1 MIPIQ
6 DLSPVIEYQRAMM
19 RRILSLPAICIC
31 LLTSLVTNPV
41 LGQEPHHPKVSIV
54 HRGVDTLK
62 ADLKSLIDLTSE
74 AEQEQWLNLQD
85 YLDLFAIGIDT
96 ERPIRVDILTG
107 IQPTAY
113 MIWLPYPEDGHFDL
127 RDNLN
132 SFEFETR
139 RDPQDEN
146 LFRFLPPDQGWL
158 RILPDIRYAVLVFT
172 TPQDDALLKQL
183 LMKAGDPLPEVQSLL
198 DTGASMGVQLING
211 ETSAEDQQKR
221 RDSFAEL
228 RDVSMDAVQK
238 RPDESETEYALRRLA
253 LSNQLDELERL
264 MVESEALKGWVA
276 LDRENNTAEL
286 KFTATAIAETS
297 LAVTISEFNQ
307 HPDAFAAVAPM
318 EGAVFSGRLN
328 HPIDELRQKNALAF
342 IDLLGKDIDGRVAES
357 TKLSTTEK
365 DATLKLFHGLA
376 DLISEGIKTG
386 NVNGFTESKPDGAGD
401 FTTVSAVSSP
411 NAAKLVDILPLL
423 TQAGKDNTVELNI
436 ESVDGVTIHKIAL
449 AKGFVDLIDRIFG
462 DSRDLY
468 IGTSDSH
475 VWLASGEGSLDLLKS
490 MIQSIKEPESNKR
503 TLTASINLLPW
514 VVRWKQIADEKEQP
528 EDAEARQQWRESLRR
543 LGDAVEALKTDDSLS
558 IDIPV
563 TEEMV
568 SGQFKFDT
576 GLLRFVGKEIAAFTK
591 ENFAE

>member
-1 MIPIQ
+1 
-6 DLSPVIEYQRAMM
+6 
-19 RRILSLPAICIC
+19 
-31 LLTSLVTNPV
+31 
-41 LGQEPHHPKVSIV
+41 
-54 HRGVDTLK
+54 
-62 ADLKSLIDLTSE
+62 
-74 AEQEQWLNLQD
+74 
-85 YLDLFAIGIDT
+85 
-96 ERPIRVDILTG
+96 
-107 IQPTAY
+107 
-113 MIWLPYPEDGHFDL
+113 
-127 RDNLN
+127 
-132 SFEFETR
+132 
-139 RDPQDEN
+139 
-146 LFRFLPPDQGWL
+146 
-158 RILPDIRYAVLVFT
+158 
-172 TPQDDALLKQL
+172 
-183 LMKAGDPLPEVQSLL
+183 
-198 DTGASMGVQLING
+198 
-211 ETSAEDQQKR
+211 
-221 RDSFAEL
+221 
-228 RDVSMDAVQK
+228 
-238 RPDESETEYALRRLA
+238 
-253 LSNQLDELERL
+253 
-264 MVESEALKGWVA
+264 
-276 LDRENNTAEL
+276 
-286 KFTATAIAETS
+286 
-297 LAVTISEFNQ
+297 
-307 HPDAFAAVAPM
+307 
-318 EGAVFSGRLN
+318 
-328 HPIDELRQKNALAF
+328 
-342 IDLLGKDIDGRVAES
+342 
-357 TKLSTTEK
+357 
-365 DATLKLFHGLA
+365 
-376 DLISEGIKTG
+376 
-386 NVNGFTESKPDGAGD
+386 
-401 FTTVSAVSSP
+401 VSAVSSP